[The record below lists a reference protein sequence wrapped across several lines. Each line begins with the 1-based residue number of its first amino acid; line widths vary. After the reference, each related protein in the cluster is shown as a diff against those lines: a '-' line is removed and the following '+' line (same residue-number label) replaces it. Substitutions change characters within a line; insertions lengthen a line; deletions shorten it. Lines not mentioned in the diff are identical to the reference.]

1 MSTGGELRSLRN
13 AVVVP
18 RRELSIDLANTVVWR
33 GSAPEDS
40 LHGLHDVLAWLT
52 SVKVM
57 SARAGAELGKWF
69 EARPAVSAAVFSEAV
84 EIREMIYR
92 LLRSVAAG
100 SAAASEDIRRLNRA
114 LREAAPRT
122 SLERSDGGFG
132 WRAELRPTAPGMLA
146 PALWSLADLLTGPDR
161 THLRECANDRCLWL
175 FLDDSKNGSRRWCSM
190 QSCGNR
196 AKARRH
202 YLRERGK

>member
-52 SVKVM
+52 AVKVM
-57 SARAGAELGKWF
+57 PARAGAELGKWF
-69 EARPAVSAAVFSEAV
+69 EARPAG
-84 EIREMIYR
+84 

-114 LREAAPRT
+114 LGEAAPRT
-122 SLERSDGGFG
+122 DLERSDGGFG
-132 WRAELRPTAPGMLA
+132 WRAELKPTAAAMLA
-146 PALWSLADLLTGPDR
+146 PALWSAADILTGPDR

>member
-1 MSTGGELRSLRN
+1 MSTSGELRSLRN

-52 SVKVM
+52 SVKAMPV
-57 SARAGAELGKWF
+57 RAVAELGKWF
-69 EARPAVSAAVFSEAV
+69 EARPAVSAAVFSEAI

-92 LLRSVAAG
+92 LLHSVAAG
-100 SAAASEDIRRLNRA
+100 SAAASEDIRGLNRA
-114 LREAAPRT
+114 LGEAAPRT
-122 SLERSDGGFG
+122 NLERVDGGFG
-132 WRAELRPTAPGMLA
+132 WRAEVKPTAAAMLA
-146 PALWSLADLLTGPDR
+146 PALWSAADILTGPDR
-161 THLRECANDRCLWL
+161 ARVRECANDRCLWL

>member
-57 SARAGAELGKWF
+57 PARAGAELGKWF
-69 EARPAVSAAVFSEAV
+69 EARPAVSAAVFTAAV
-84 EIREMIYR
+84 GGCAQVDPP
-92 LLRSVAAG
+92 LLSFPA
-100 SAAASEDIRRLNRA
+100 
-114 LREAAPRT
+114 
-122 SLERSDGGFG
+122 
-132 WRAELRPTAPGMLA
+132 RP
-146 PALWSLADLLTGPDR
+146 
-161 THLRECANDRCLWL
+161 H
-175 FLDDSKNGSRRWCSM
+175 SR
-190 QSCGNR
+190 
-196 AKARRH
+196 
-202 YLRERGK
+202 